1 MLNLERALGL
11 LERARKG
18 EVLLGMHCST
28 MSPQAVE
35 LGGLCGVDYCII
47 GMESESLDPSV
58 CENILRAAEVSGQ
71 VTMIKVR
78 RPRAELVEDALT
90 AGANFVTVPHITS
103 AAMLHEMMTAA
114 RFAGSGGQRGCCAIA
129 RYIAYGTMQMDKAFQ
144 ACRTYNPIIPI
155 IEDKEALDNLDEILD
170 VDEGRSGII
179 EIGPFDLSMS
189 LGIANPQGY
198 NNKEVMEAIYLI
210 YSKAKE
216 RGKALLAP
224 VWYPPNSTPEQS
236 AKFMHERLVS
246 RGINLI
252 YDGDLFLMRRVLGQ
266 MNLLKTT
273 KL

>member
-1 MLNLERALGL
+1 MLNLERALNL

-35 LGGLCGVDYCII
+35 LGGLCGVDYVII
-47 GMESESLDPSV
+47 GMESESLDPSRM
-58 CENILRAAEVSGQ
+58 EDLLRAAEVSGQ
-71 VTMIKVR
+71 VTMVKVR
-78 RPRAELVEDALT
+78 RPKQELVEDALT

-103 AAMLHEMMTAA
+103 AEQLHEMMTAA

-155 IEDKEALDNLDEILD
+155 IEDKEALDNIDEILD
-170 VDEGRSGII
+170 VDRGGII

-189 LGIANPQGY
+189 LGIADPGGY
-198 NNKEVMEAIYLI
+198 RNKEVLDAIDLI
-210 YSKAKE
+210 WAKAKE
-216 RGKALLAP
+216 RGKVLLAP
-224 VWYPPNSTPEQS
+224 VWYPQSSTPEES
-236 AKFMHERLVS
+236 ARYMHQHLVS
-246 RGINLI
+246 RGIRMI

-266 MNLLKTT
+266 MNLLKKTN
-273 KL
+273 L